1 MGVNNSNNK
10 KSNKD
15 ITEINIIYN
24 INKKEYNYKSIKL
37 FGDEFVRNNKKICK
51 MIIDNNNYEIT
62 EEYNVKIIKKIN

>member
-1 MGVNNSNNK
+1 MRVKNSNNK
-10 KSNKD
+10 NSNKD

-24 INKKEYNYKSIKL
+24 INNKERIKL